1 MLKRLHILVVAIL
14 LTTAAYGQGTTAL
27 PYACQGSVE
36 KYWVKGFN
44 GQSNFTWRITDPKG
58 NDIPTGAIVPVNAGV
73 DSVAVTWNFPNMA
86 GGIYTMHIIEKTPWG
101 CTGEEYV
108 QDIMVNTPNFYA
120 PISSFT
126 NTTNN
131 LVNLCK
137 GGTYELEVQLT
148 DGKRSI
154 LNNLS
159 KWADLSQAFTVKR
172 IISTAGTFT
181 VQVVDDLSSCSFDT
195 VRVISRE
202 LPKVSL
208 GDDFSI
214 CYNSP
219 KTITPTVDG
228 GNIYSWTIDNQLV
241 GTASTYVADAANID
255 IALSV
260 SDSYSCVG
268 SDTVHVY
275 MCDVRGVRIP
285 AAFTPNGDGFND
297 EWYIP
302 EISYDWSFGGAS
314 PVNGADAKF
323 KVENLKIEVFN
334 RWGNLVY
341 KLKSDGKAWDGK
353 DMNGNPLPVDSY
365 HYIVSFNYGGTP
377 VPPLKGSVTIIL

>member
-44 GQSNFTWRITDPKG
+44 GLSNFTWRITDPKG
-58 NDIPTGAIVPVNAGV
+58 NDIPAGAIVPVNSGV
-73 DSVAVTWNFPNMA
+73 DSVAVTWNFPNMV

-108 QDIMVNTPNFYA
+108 QDIMVNTPSVYL

-126 NTTNN
+126 NTTDN

-137 GGTYELEVQLT
+137 GGTYELEVQLK

-159 KWADLSQAFTVKR
+159 KWADLNQAFTVKR
-172 IISTAGTFT
+172 IISSSGTFT

-195 VRVISRE
+195 VKVINRD

-208 GDDFSI
+208 GDDI
-214 CYNSP
+214 TVCYNSP
-219 KTITPTVDG
+219 KTIVPIVNT
-228 GNIYSWTIDNQLV
+228 GNKYSWTIDNELV
-241 GTASTYVADAANID
+241 GTANTYVADVANVD
-255 IALSV
+255 IVLSV
-260 SDSYSCVG
+260 GDSYGCVG
-268 SDTVHVY
+268 SDTVHVN
-275 MCDVRGVRIP
+275 MCDIGGVRIP
-285 AAFTPNGDGFND
+285 AAFTPNGDSFND

-302 EISYDWSFGGAS
+302 ELDCGWAFSGTS
-314 PVNGADAKF
+314 PVKDADKKY
-323 KVENLKIEVFN
+323 KVDNLKIEIFN
-334 RWGNLVY
+334 RWGTLVY
-341 KLKSDGKAWDGK
+341 KLKSDKKAWDGK

-365 HYIVSFNYGGTP
+365 HYIISFNYGG
-377 VPPLKGSVTIIL
+377 VPNPPIKGSVTIIL